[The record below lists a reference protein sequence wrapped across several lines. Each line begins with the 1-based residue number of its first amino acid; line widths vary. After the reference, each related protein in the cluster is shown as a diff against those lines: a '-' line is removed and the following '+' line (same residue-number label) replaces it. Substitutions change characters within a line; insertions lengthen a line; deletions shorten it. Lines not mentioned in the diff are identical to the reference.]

1 MAEVFGNVVGHWRV
15 HTTADVIQQN
25 DGAALIR
32 AVTYFQAVDSWNY
45 SRLNGNYGA
54 SVAGQTGSASTSQ
67 GITVGTNG
75 QQNLATK
82 DVWVSKGRGNTNVG
96 FGGYINITGYAAG
109 SSSANGTITI
119 GGKPS
124 HTISYNANGGS
135 GAPGNQT
142 KWYGETLYLSNQK
155 PSRTNYE
162 FLGWSTSP
170 GGTVNYKP
178 GAQFPPDQN
187 TTLYAVWKLTLVAPT
202 ITSITAMR
210 CSPDGIQQ
218 NDGTSVKLDVAWSV
232 DTTIDTAN
240 TGVTMKVSE
249 GATSSDNLTGAS
261 GTFTRIY
268 PSIDPAKTYSFT
280 ATLTDKHLSASVS
293 TKVGPAF
300 YLLDINATGSG
311 MGIGQA
317 APDNGLAVAG
327 TYFATATSQLP
338 SAGLASG
345 SKAFVNGIMYLW
357 LNGKWQLAD
366 QYLSDPAAFLSFEAG
381 FSNYQSR
388 TWCSIAGGVVYLSV
402 FVRGL
407 IAANA
412 GYVRLAKIKPGFWP
426 QYGINVAMAA
436 TYGAVTG
443 GFISD
448 AFSIDNINDPG
459 CVYVFAVN
467 HDLSW
472 AGGMFIFP
480 LATTF

>member
-32 AVTYFQAVDSWNY
+32 AVTYFQVVDSWNY

-67 GITVGTNG
+67 GITVGANG

-82 DVWVSKGRGNTNVG
+82 DVWVGKGRGNTNVG

-162 FLGWSTSP
+162 FLGWSTSSN
-170 GGTVNYKP
+170 GGVNYTP
-178 GAQFPPDQN
+178 GQQWYPDQT

-202 ITSITAMR
+202 ITTITAMR

-240 TGVTMKVSE
+240 TGVTMKISD
-249 GATSSDNLTGAS
+249 GAESSDNLTGVR
-261 GTFTRIY
+261 GTFTKIL
-268 PSIDPAKTYSFT
+268 SGIDTEKTYSFT
-280 ATLTDKHLSASVS
+280 ATLTDKHLSTSVS
-293 TKVGPAF
+293 TKVGPSF
-300 YLLDINATGSG
+300 YLLDINETGNG
-311 MGIGQA
+311 LGIGQA
-317 APDNGLAVAG
+317 APDKGLRVGGTFFANQVGDLTADPAYKGSRASIANGEE
-327 TYFATATSQLP
+327 Y
-338 SAGLASG
+338 
-345 SKAFVNGIMYLW
+345 IMDST
-357 LNGKWQLAD
+357 GKWII
-366 QYLSDPAAFLSFEAG
+366 YNSIVPLSAKVWALYGSLDYIVRAGVAYCSVVAWYNTAWNSATGTKRTIIAKGLMPPPAINLRTFMMSSGAGGWDRRFQIIPQDDGSVEVMFMNEFAMNANEKWGFG
-381 FSNYQSR
+381 FSY
-388 TWCSIAGGVVYLSV
+388 
-402 FVRGL
+402 
-407 IAANA
+407 
-412 GYVRLAKIKPGFWP
+412 
-426 QYGINVAMAA
+426 
-436 TYGAVTG
+436 
-443 GFISD
+443 
-448 AFSIDNINDPG
+448 
-459 CVYVFAVN
+459 
-467 HDLSW
+467 
-472 AGGMFIFP
+472 P
-480 LATTF
+480 LKY